1 VSLLRDALGTGTDAK
16 AEHDKE
22 KPDSLSFSG
31 AVLDADELLGGV
43 SPDREK
49 TLSEPAREVDS
60 SRKETLPVDDIPE
73 QVSLQGAAF
82 SDELSQ
88 SDAAATAQVTVQSSE
103 APLQQSSARQVPPAH
118 PPEPAYSKS
127 AADETS
133 VQEPALA
140 TGAVPRRFVN
150 PDPLFFIIIAF
161 ACVALFGSV
170 YALVT
175 QNDEYVSREY
185 AELRARQ
192 NSLEALVAE
201 QQQQLAQS
209 AVATGPGDASE
220 SADVT
225 GDGIGVTAAAEQI
238 APAHAVQQ
246 EAAQQ
251 KAVQQEAVQQ
261 QPSQQQPAQQQITA
275 APVST
280 QPDART
286 QTATTLETV
295 PVEPAATEASATS
308 VSVPVTNTSTEAPV
322 SRDQS
327 VVPDQASASDQ
338 QLVLLQQE
346 LSALR
351 ETIAGQNKKI
361 SQLLAARTPQQ
372 NDEASQPSATE
383 ASSGSNLSGS
393 KPSTPVTPAQVDTSA
408 PVYDKAGN
416 VTITSEQ
423 TAMVVGDDRSPE
435 IRLPAQGDAGYAEGG
450 FSALIGQAFHAYSTG
465 NMALAGTLYRRA
477 VQLEPYN
484 RDANLG
490 VAAVATDAGEFAE
503 ATQRYRHLLSLN
515 PGDEVAFSGMLNL
528 VAATGNRAIENEM
541 IVHASQY
548 QQMPVLHAA
557 LGNYYSRQSRWSEA
571 SNSYATATALAP
583 DTADYLYNL
592 AVSLDQLGNTGAAI
606 ENYERA
612 MAMSK
617 RGHHS
622 FDSITVNNRLQSLKQ
637 P

>member
-1 VSLLRDALGTGTDAK
+1 MSLLRDALGTGTDAK

-60 SRKETLPVDDIPE
+60 TSKETLPVDGIPE
-73 QVSLQGAAF
+73 QASIQGAAF
-82 SDELSQ
+82 SDEPLQ
-88 SDAAATAQVTVQSSE
+88 SDAAATAKATVQSSE
-103 APLQQSSARQVPPAH
+103 APLQQSSAQQVPPAH
-118 PPEPAYSKS
+118 PPAPVYSKS
-127 AADETS
+127 AAGETS

-140 TGAVPRRFVN
+140 TGAVPRWFVN

-209 AVATGPGDASE
+209 SVATAPGDASK
-220 SADVT
+220 SAEAT
-225 GDGIGVTAAAEQI
+225 GNGIGVTAAAEQI

-246 EAAQQ
+246 KAVQQ
-251 KAVQQEAVQQ
+251 KAVQQEALHQ
-261 QPSQQQPAQQQITA
+261 QPSHQQPVQQQITA
-275 APVST
+275 TPVST
-280 QPDART
+280 EPDART
-286 QTATTLETV
+286 QTVTPPETV

-308 VSVPVTNTSTEAPV
+308 VSVPVTNASTEAPV

-327 VVPDQASASDQ
+327 VVHDQASASDQ

-361 SQLLAARTPQQ
+361 SQLLAARTPQPG
-372 NDEASQPSATE
+372 DEASQPSAAE
-383 ASSGSNLSGS
+383 ASSGLNLSGS
-393 KPSTPVTPAQVDTSA
+393 KQSTPVTPAQGDTSA
-408 PVYDKAGN
+408 PVFDKAGN
-416 VTITSEQ
+416 VTITSEK
-423 TAMVVGDDRSPE
+423 TAVVVGDDRSPE
-435 IRLPAQGDAGYAEGG
+435 IRLPAQGDADYAEGG

-528 VAATGNRAIENEM
+528 VATTGNRAIENEM

-571 SNSYATATALAP
+571 SNSYATAAALAP

-617 RGHHS
+617 TGHHS